1 VKFKIK
7 HFKNLLI
14 RIFTFDKYYVCEEC
28 HKIHKRDGQE
38 LRLEL
43 GPGELM
49 SNRLWYGSVSKECLD
64 EQQRKFRE
72 LMREHFGVPMVTF
85 D

>member
-1 VKFKIK
+1 MRFKIK

-43 GPGELM
+43 STGIM
-49 SNRLWYGSVSKECLD
+49 SNRLWYSSVSKECFD
-64 EQQRKFRE
+64 RQQQRFRE
-72 LMREHFGVPMVTF
+72 LVREHFGAPMLTF

>member
-1 VKFKIK
+1 MKFKIK

-43 GPGELM
+43 STGIM
-49 SNRLWYGSVSKECLD
+49 SNRLWYGSVSRECYCKQ
-64 EQQRKFRE
+64 QQRFRE